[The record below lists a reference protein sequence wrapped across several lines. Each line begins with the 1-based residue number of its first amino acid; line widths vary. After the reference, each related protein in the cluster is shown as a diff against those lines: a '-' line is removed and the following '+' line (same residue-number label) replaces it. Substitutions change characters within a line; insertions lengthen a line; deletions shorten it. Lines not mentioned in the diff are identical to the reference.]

1 MALAWP
7 DPAGGGTLLVVRVWT
22 AFIGGAVVAAAAF
35 GAYPYAR
42 TWLGRDAGVLVG
54 GQVPPPGGALEPW
67 LAQRARNVGAR
78 HVTLLSESG
87 TVDLSFDELGLS
99 LDVLRSA
106 MNARAAGSRASLF
119 AQVRRKIAPR
129 PEIIDAPLS
138 YRFDAE
144 IASQRLASFASSV
157 YKAPVDA
164 RLDLAAHARVEDVP
178 GRELDLAASLV
189 QIAEGDRDD
198 DAVFRVITKPIAPR
212 VTLDMLLAIDVE
224 RVLSSYETDFTH
236 HAGPRAINIATA
248 ARYLNGAVIAPG
260 EVFSFNK
267 TVGARTVERGFTYA
281 PVIVADELEPGVG
294 GGVCQVATT
303 LHAAAV
309 FGGFEVLQRR
319 SHSRPSGYA
328 PLGLDATVV
337 DGELDLKLKNPYASA
352 LIVHA
357 FLPTPTS
364 LRIELLGRESQA
376 KVEHFFQVKEK
387 HDFVRRVVVEP
398 GLSANES
405 KRHQKG
411 NLGYDVVS
419 TVRTTYPNGERSFR
433 FYTSTYSPVPEVY
446 WVGAGTDPSSLP
458 PLPEGAQGVESG
470 AESNGPPG

>member
-1 MALAWP
+1 M
-7 DPAGGGTLLVVRVWT
+7 RVWI
-22 AFIGGAVVAAAAF
+22 AFLGGALLAAAAF
-35 GAYPYAR
+35 GGSPYAEA
-42 TWLGRDAGVLVG
+42 WLARDLGILVG
-54 GQVPPPGGALEPW
+54 GQVPPRADLLEAW
-67 LAQRARNVGAR
+67 LEARAKSVGAR
-78 HVTLLSESG
+78 RVTLLSEAG
-87 TVDLSFDELGLS
+87 AQEVSFAELGLS
-99 LDVLRSA
+99 LEVARSVNGAQTVARRTTLIAQLR
-106 MNARAAGSRASLF
+106 
-119 AQVRRKIAPR
+119 RRIAPG
-129 PEIIDAPLS
+129 PQIYDAPLAF
-138 YRFDAE
+138 RFDAE
-144 IASQRLASFASSV
+144 RASQRLAAFAPSV
-157 YKAPVDA
+157 RREPVDA

-178 GRELDLAASLV
+178 GRELDVAASLV
-189 QIAEGDRDD
+189 QIAEGERDD
-198 DAVFRVITKPIAPR
+198 GAVYRVLSRAITAR
-212 VTLDMLLAIDVE
+212 VTTDMLRAVDIE
-224 RVLSSYETDFTH
+224 SVLSSYETDFTH

-260 EVFSFNK
+260 GMFSFNQ

-337 DGELDLKLKNPYASA
+337 DGELDLKLRNPYESP

-364 LRIELLGRESQA
+364 LRIELLGRVAAA

-387 HDFVRRVVVEP
+387 HDFMRRVVVEP
-398 GLSANES
+398 GLEPNES

-419 TVRTTYPNGERSFR
+419 TVRTTYPNGERRFR
-433 FYTSTYSPVPEVY
+433 SYTSTYSPVPEVY

-458 PLPEGAQGVESG
+458 PLPEGAEGVESST
-470 AESNGPPG
+470 EPKGPPD